1 MRVLLAYSQADAT
14 AATTLYL
21 GLSHED
27 DLAVTGHTLGTGG
40 THTETLST
48 LIEGHDAVV
57 QLISVR
63 FLKSLGCMRELI
75 GLIKDDTQRSMYR
88 ECTVPVIISDPADD
102 IDLSDTPGQLRL
114 VDFWT
119 DEAKKLEDGLSSR
132 SHVGA
137 ALDELRDDLVIIRDV
152 AEQVM
157 RFMRT
162 ITDNIYATFYSGEPD
177 VSLQAILSHLRQI
190 EPLPTESQQSP
201 SRATRLLHPFNHLS
215 NADNDRSPERNFDGR
230 QRPTA
235 IDHEALRKLRD
246 GISVASENDPNK
258 PEFPSFSPR
267 FPATP
272 TERIAI
278 PQLGRT
284 IMIKDESRNLTGS
297 HKDRMAWEII
307 VHYKKIIQDLL
318 EPASS
323 RPTIP
328 RASIISN
335 GSAALAIQV
344 MLRCYGLPEL
354 KVLVD
359 LQTDKQIV
367 QKLRKAGCE
376 VFIHDLSERELD
388 SKDVLEITEN
398 EDGLDF
404 TSRNLVDP
412 NRRTYY
418 DWLAYEILNC
428 AAMHIFIPVGTGDL
442 FVNVLTVLRDEL
454 TGVTKDRR
462 LTGGSPTIE
471 GLELYGA
478 TSEDWKTKMDKLYA
492 AHRPTLVEA
501 RRLVAEMREA
511 GHCGERSEVYDVGE
525 IVVPDALEAARTK
538 KIQCDESGIAGL
550 ALLLE
555 LSKRE
560 EFPADEE
567 ILVVNTGWLALP

>member
-1 MRVLLAYSQADAT
+1 MRVLLAYSQADVT
-14 AATTLYL
+14 AATTLYI
-21 GLSHED
+21 GLSREEGVE
-27 DLAVTGHTLGTGG
+27 VTGHSVSTGG
-40 THTETLST
+40 TVDETLLT
-48 LIEGHDAVV
+48 LVGEHDAVV
-57 QLISVR
+57 QLVSAR

-75 GLIKDDTQRSMYR
+75 GLIKDDTQRSLYR
-88 ECTVPVIISDPADD
+88 ECTVPVILSDPESN

-114 VDFWT
+114 VDFWI
-119 DEAKKLEDGLSSR
+119 DEAKKLEEGLSSR

-137 ALDELRDDLVIIRDV
+137 ELDELRDELVVARDV

-162 ITDNIYATFYSGEPD
+162 ITDNIYATFYSDEPD
-177 VSLQAILSHLRQI
+177 KSLQSILSHLRQI
-190 EPLPTESQQSP
+190 RPLPQQVSP
-201 SRATRLLHPFNHLS
+201 SRAARLLRPLSHLS
-215 NADNDRSPERNFDGR
+215 TTSPERSPDDNFDGTP
-230 QRPTA
+230 PTNS
-235 IDHEALRKLRD
+235 INREALLKLCD
-246 GISVASENDPNK
+246 GISVASENDPSK
-258 PEFPSFSPR
+258 PEFPPFSPR

-272 TERIAI
+272 TERVKI

-284 IMIKDESRNLTGS
+284 ILVKDESRNLTGS
-297 HKDRMAWEII
+297 HKDRMAWEIV

-318 EPASS
+318 EPSSS

-328 RASIISN
+328 TASIISN

-344 MLRCYGLPEL
+344 MLRCYGLPDL

-359 LQTDKQIV
+359 LRTDKQIV

-388 SKDVLEITEN
+388 SNDVLEVTEN

-428 AAMHIFIPVGTGDL
+428 GARHVFIPVGTGDL
-442 FVNVLTVLRDEL
+442 FVSVLTVLRDEL
-454 TGVTKDRR
+454 TGLTNDRR
-462 LTGGSPTIE
+462 LTGGSRTIE

-492 AHRPTLVEA
+492 AHRPTLAEA
-501 RRLVAEMREA
+501 RRVVADMREA
-511 GHCGERSEVYDVGE
+511 GHCGTRSEVYDVGE
-525 IVVPDALEAARTK
+525 AVVPVALEEARTN

-555 LSKRE
+555 LKEKGE
-560 EFPADEE
+560 EFPTDEE